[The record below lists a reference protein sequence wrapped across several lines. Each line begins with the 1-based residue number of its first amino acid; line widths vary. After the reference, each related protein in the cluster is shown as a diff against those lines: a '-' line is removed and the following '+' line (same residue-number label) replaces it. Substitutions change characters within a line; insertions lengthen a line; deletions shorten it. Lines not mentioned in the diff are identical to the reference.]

1 MQGDTWATGG
11 RGLAAA
17 VTDDSI
23 SPMCNHRH
31 LTCVPA
37 LSLLCHHPPWTFFE
51 FILGERAK
59 SDGKQMLIFR
69 VGLLGGGEETS
80 NATALRNV
88 EGGTLSGASGLRS
101 VGWRRAWYSLN

>member
-88 EGGTLSGASGLRS
+88 EGGFCLVCLGSDQSGGGAHGIL
-101 VGWRRAWYSLN
+101 